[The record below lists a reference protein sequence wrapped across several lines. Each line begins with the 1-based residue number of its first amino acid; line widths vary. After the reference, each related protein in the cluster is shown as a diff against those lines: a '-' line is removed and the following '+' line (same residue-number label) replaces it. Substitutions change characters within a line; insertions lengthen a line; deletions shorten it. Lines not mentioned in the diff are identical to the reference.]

1 MPAWS
6 RSRTDTTRPTCSSST
21 RTSAPPAAVDQ
32 YPLPCGYR
40 GPLYLMSGPAAG
52 VRRAARLH
60 ARSHAGQA
68 LYRKHPAGTR
78 PATMPTAAGC
88 ARAVTRSTASTR
100 PLRQLVPK
108 TSAGGG
114 DKGVPRPAELTCAP
128 MTTVVQQGLPGTRH
142 RGSRATCLAP
152 ALGIGADSTDHR
164 KHLAA
169 TRRRTER
176 KCSAE
181 RDRAAHKAEPGR
193 YGPSA
198 GRQ

>member
-1 MPAWS
+1 LIN
-6 RSRTDTTRPTCSSST
+6 TRY
-21 RTSAPPAAVDQ
+21 RAATAVRCTQ
-32 YPLPCGYR
+32 YPDQLPR
-40 GPLYLMSGPAAG
+40 SAG
-52 VRRAARLH
+52 RLVFDPILAKSLTAKPRAN
-60 ARSHAGQA
+60 STGQDA
-68 LYRKHPAGTR
+68 
-78 PATMPTAAGC
+78 TAAGW
-88 ARAVTRSTASTR
+88 ARAVTRSAADTT

-114 DKGVPRPAELTCAP
+114 DNGVPRPAEVTCAP
-128 MTTVVQQGLPGTRH
+128 MTTVVQQGLPSTRH
-142 RGSRATCLAP
+142 RGSGATCPAP
-152 ALGIGADSTDHR
+152 ALGIEADSTDHR